1 MRTTCGVLL
10 LLLNCV
16 TGIALAAQ
24 LEVGVDRP
32 GGDYRVIE
40 LPAPNPQL
48 CAAQCE
54 QDGRCLAF
62 SYVKP
67 GVQAP
72 NARCWLKDEL
82 RTPVRGNPAAI
93 SGVMRGGAQPQR
105 NPNYEYDTDRPGS
118 DYANFDL
125 QAANPDLCAAACT
138 QDGRCRAW
146 TYVRPGAQGPNPR
159 CWLKS
164 QVPNPVQSVFKAISG
179 VKRTAGA
186 APPTTAGNL
195 PPVVGTPPTSG
206 PGAPQRPPGQGGQG
220 GQGQGQPPVT
230 TPPSTRPGGTGTF
243 PPPGPT
249 PGPTVSPGQ
258 AVYVLQGVRVSDPY
272 QNIKRFVRVDDMK
285 YDTRGGEVRVTG
297 LDDGECAPMRGT
309 PSPGVLQRFR
319 YTWQFSEDV
328 RVLRPGQIVQMNMAI
343 DGDRHPCLLL
353 NPHMTMQ
360 SDDNLPSPNNGQRLY
375 FDPAG
380 EPFHVGGPRRF
391 QVLSNPQQLGKT
403 ALFRVTVTG
412 LRGHRGMAIS
422 FEYHYVLQ
430 KP

>member
-297 LDDGECAPMRGT
+297 CVAAVSIYMAIQRGRARPEARADRPDEHGDRWRQAPLPAAESAHDHAIGRQ
-309 PSPGVLQRFR
+309 PAFPEQRPAF
-319 YTWQFSEDV
+319 
-328 RVLRPGQIVQMNMAI
+328 VLRSSGRAVSRGRAQAVSSALQSATTRKDRALPCH
-343 DGDRHPCLLL
+343 GDR
-353 NPHMTMQ
+353 
-360 SDDNLPSPNNGQRLY
+360 
-375 FDPAG
+375 A
-380 EPFHVGGPRRF
+380 
-391 QVLSNPQQLGKT
+391 
-403 ALFRVTVTG
+403 
-412 LRGHRGMAIS
+412 
-422 FEYHYVLQ
+422 
-430 KP
+430 